1 MIRSIRVVGYTILKV
16 ISMYPMLRKLEK
28 EFPDSNKAKMA
39 LLVQKQGEIFGRGM
53 VRSTGST
60 VEISGLENIPKDEG
74 ILFVSNHQSNFD
86 IPVLLG
92 YLKHP
97 IGFVSKVEIT
107 KLPFVARW
115 MRLMRC
121 VLVDRKNRRQGV
133 LAMKEGIEILKEGR
147 SIVIFPEGTRSG
159 TDEML
164 PFKQG
169 SFRFAKDAQVCIVP
183 IAISGTHRMMEP
195 AKGRFGRTHAK
206 VQVLPKCSAE
216 WIAKKDTRQLASEIQ
231 IQIQEAL
238 MKMGKCE

>member
-1 MIRSIRVVGYTILKV
+1 MKRILMMVLRNLIYVPHGWIKLCYYASHVDKYTEEERYKLLKY
-16 ISMYPMLRKLEK
+16 IDHKA
-28 EFPDSNKAKMA
+28 NK
-39 LLVQKQGEIFGRGM
+39 G
-53 VRSTGST
+53 GS
-60 VEISGLENIPKDEG
+60 VHIEAHGLENIPKDEG

-183 IAISGTHRMMEP
+183 IAISGTHRMMES